1 MYIIS
6 ILTII
11 NSYQPLIGRC
21 HGMTIPFGVYDS
33 AVPPWWA
40 EATQRHAPRRDPRTE
55 RFFALENVGQ
65 LRSHGT
71 VMEQSDGTVMAQL
84 IPLGHAGS
92 PTQSQGEP
100 LRSYPATNSMAFQ
113 LQQSS
118 EKWSVFASPMACSS
132 YCVPRRA
139 SSKATLQ
146 MDAGVKNMD
155 VQ

>member
-71 VMEQSDGTVMAQL
+71 VMEQSWNSQTEQSWPNSSRWVM
-84 IPLGHAGS
+84 LGPQRSLKAS
-92 PTQSQGEP
+92 LCDRI
-100 LRSYPATNSMAFQ
+100 LRQTAWLFSSSRAPKSDRFLHLPWPAVHT
-113 LQQSS
+113 
-118 EKWSVFASPMACSS
+118 ASPGALH
-132 YCVPRRA
+132 PRRPC
-139 SSKATLQ
+139 KWML
-146 MDAGVKNMD
+146 V
-155 VQ
+155 